1 MSLKFIYYLIY
12 FSIIIIICTN
22 GQSSASSLCL
32 QYYPP
37 NGHHQQQQ
45 QCECEDVINNGTT
58 QITLKCS
65 GHSYVPH
72 FLPNIHYQTIEL
84 DSCSQDLH
92 VGDKTFADLNINTL
106 RFRHCNLVGLNE
118 ESFSK
123 INYLEKFS
131 IENSTITSLSTSS
144 GNFQDIFYADSFRTL
159 KSLTLNN
166 VHYHQLNKHDK
177 KLNFEFLLHQLPHL
191 HRLEL
196 KNIYLD
202 NYRFHNFTSIGQH
215 LTYLKLINT
224 HQTTL
229 LPIDS
234 LQYLE
239 SLILI
244 HIPQIFH
251 NQALIGL
258 IKNLKKLKYLDLTDN
273 QLKNL
278 TDLQSKSIDQIDLN
292 SNLIESIDEFTF
304 EHVPKLRM
312 LTLTDNPLH
321 TIHKNAFCGVT
332 KLERLHLNNPHGNPL
347 SPLDNCLLLS
357 HPHLKIKPDNQAK
370 LQCNCQLIHIYQL
383 KRQKSR
389 EINHLLTPNQ
399 MCIVTNNTLVDARDS
414 QVLMKYFNQP
424 VHVYE
429 LESYLNCSIANPC
442 DPFCQ
447 ERKIRLTTTIIPIK
461 VHQGKIDIHGKFT
474 SFSISLFTFYSQ
486 TLSLL
491 LLAFLYL

>member
-1 MSLKFIYYLIY
+1 MSLKFFYYLIY
-12 FSIIIIICTN
+12 FSIIIIVGTN
-22 GQSSASSLCL
+22 GQSSSSLCL
-32 QYYPP
+32 QYHPP
-37 NGHHQQQQ
+37 SVHHQHQ
-45 QCECEDVINNGTT
+45 QCECDEISSNGTG
-58 QITLKCS
+58 QLSLKCS
-65 GHSYVPH
+65 GHAYVPH
-72 FLPNIHYQTIEL
+72 FFPNVHYQLIEL
-84 DSCSQDLH
+84 ESCSQDLQ

-118 ESFSK
+118 ESFAK
-123 INYLEKFS
+123 INHLEKFS

-144 GNFQDIFYADSFRTL
+144 GNFQDIFYSDSFQTL

-166 VHYHQLNKHDK
+166 VHYHQSNKHDK
-177 KLNFEFLLHQLPHL
+177 KFNFEFLLHQLPNL

-196 KNIYLD
+196 KNIFLD

-224 HQTTL
+224 HQTSL

-234 LQYLE
+234 LPYLE

-244 HIPQIFH
+244 HLPHIFH
-251 NQALIGL
+251 NQALISL

-273 QLKNL
+273 QLKNI
-278 TDLQSKSIDQIDLN
+278 TDLQSKSIDQIDLTSN
-292 SNLIESIDEFTF
+292 SIESIEEFTF
-304 EHVPKLRM
+304 EYVPKLRI
-312 LTLTDNPLH
+312 LTLTDNPLQ
-321 TIHKNAFCGVT
+321 TIHKNAFCGVV
-332 KLERLHLNNPHGNPL
+332 KLERLLLNTPKGGNPI

-389 EINHLLTPNQ
+389 DINHLLTPNQ
-399 MCIVTNNTLVDARDS
+399 MCIVTNNTLVDAKDS
-414 QVLMKYFNQP
+414 QVLYNHFNQA

-429 LESYLNCSIANPC
+429 LENYLNCSIANPC

-447 ERKIRLTTTIIPIK
+447 ERKIRSTTIIIPIN
-461 VHQGKIDIHGKFT
+461 VHKSNAHVQGKIT
-474 SFSISLFTFYSQ
+474 SRSISLFTFYSQ
-486 TLSLL
+486 TFLLL